1 MLKKGYFGLYKGKEY
16 EITEDME
23 NNLLIMTEDS
33 SLIDDGFVDTYNS
46 NVYTKIVKPNDLSQC
61 YLIKP
66 IAVYKGYKFN
76 VSTNEKENKVCL
88 GTPDATLADKM
99 NFERTDKYYYEK
111 WVHKSEVEL
120 AEDKKEIDPMQI

>member
-16 EITEDME
+16 EITEDMD

-33 SLIDDGFVDTYNS
+33 SLIDDDFVDTYNS
-46 NVYTKIVKPNDLSQC
+46 NVYTKIVKPNDLRQC
-61 YLIKP
+61 YFIKP

-76 VSTNEKENKVCL
+76 VSTKEKGNKVYL
-88 GTPDATLADKM
+88 GTPDATLAEKM

-111 WVHKSEVEL
+111 WVCKSEVEL
-120 AEDKKEIDPMQI
+120 VEDKKEIDPTQI